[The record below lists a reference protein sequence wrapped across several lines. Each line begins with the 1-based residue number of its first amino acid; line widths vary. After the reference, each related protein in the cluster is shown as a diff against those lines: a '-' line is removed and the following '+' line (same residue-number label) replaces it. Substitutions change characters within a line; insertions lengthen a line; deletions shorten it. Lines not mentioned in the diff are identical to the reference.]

1 MNELITVN
9 YDENNDRPTVM
20 GRDLHKAL
28 GIKTEYKKWFDR
40 MTEYGFT
47 ENEDYVKVTQKCL
60 TSSTGQNI
68 TDHQLTIDMAKEIC
82 MIQRSEKGKQF
93 RQYFIE
99 VEKRWNDPEAI
110 MARALKIANNKIGLL
125 EGTVKEQE
133 EKIEILDNE
142 NKILSSEVLE
152 WADRKL
158 INAIVR
164 RYASK
169 ACGGNFANA
178 WTNFK
183 KELLYK
189 YGINLNSRITHY
201 LNEKGKKTKPST
213 LKMLTDD
220 EVIDALKTIVSL
232 CRESGV
238 EIGDL
243 LKKYEKRFNYMTL

>member
-1 MNELITVN
+1 MNELIAVN
-9 YDENNDRPTVM
+9 YDENADRPTVM

-28 GIKTEYKKWFDR
+28 EVETRYNDWFKR
-40 MTEYGFT
+40 MCEYGFS
-47 ENEDYVKVTQKCL
+47 ENEDFYSILSKTHEGGRP
-60 TSSTGQNI
+60 S
-68 TDHQLTIDMAKEIC
+68 TDHQLTIEMAKEIC
-82 MIQRSEKGKQF
+82 MIQRTEKGKQC
-93 RQYFIE
+93 RRYFIE
-99 VEKRWNDPEAI
+99 VEKAWNNPEAI

-169 ACGGNFANA
+169 ACNGNFANA

-201 LNEKGKKTKPST
+201 LNERGKKTKPST
-213 LKMLTDD
+213 LDMLTDE
-220 EVIDALKTIVSL
+220 EVIDALRTIVSL

-243 LKKYEKRFNYMTL
+243 LKNTKSDLII

>member
-1 MNELITVN
+1 MNELIVVN
-9 YDENNDRPTVM
+9 YDENADRPTVM

-28 GIKTEYKKWFDR
+28 EVETRYNDWFKR
-40 MTEYGFT
+40 MCEYGFS
-47 ENEDYVKVTQKCL
+47 ENEDFYSILSKTHEGGRP
-60 TSSTGQNI
+60 S
-68 TDHQLTIDMAKEIC
+68 TDHQLTIEMAKEIC
-82 MIQRSEKGKQF
+82 MIQRTEKGKQC
-93 RQYFIE
+93 RRYFIE
-99 VEKRWNDPEAI
+99 VEKAWNNPEAI

-169 ACGGNFANA
+169 ACNGNFANA

-213 LKMLTDD
+213 LDMLTDE
-220 EVIDALKTIVSL
+220 EVIDALRTIVSL

-243 LKKYEKRFNYMTL
+243 LKNTKSDLII

>member
-1 MNELITVN
+1 MNELIAVN
-9 YDENNDRPTVM
+9 YDENSDRPTVM
-20 GRDLHKAL
+20 GRDLHEAL
-28 GIKTEYKKWFDR
+28 KVKTKYADWFSR
-40 MTEYGFT
+40 MCEYGFT
-47 ENEDYVKVTQKCL
+47 EGEDYTCFSNLRSENQHGGHNK
-60 TSSTGQNI
+60 
-68 TDHQLTIDMAKEIC
+68 TDHQLTIEMAKEIC
-82 MIQRSEKGKQF
+82 MIQRSEIGKKC
-93 RQYFIE
+93 RRYFIE
-99 VEKRWNDPEAI
+99 IEKQWNNPEAI

-169 ACGGNFANA
+169 ACNGNFANA

-213 LKMLTDD
+213 LDMLTDE
-220 EVIDALKTIVSL
+220 EVIDALRTIVSL

-243 LKKYEKRFNYMTL
+243 LKNTKSDLII

>member
-28 GIKTEYKKWFDR
+28 EIKTAYKDWFPR
-40 MTEYGFT
+40 MCEYGFI
-47 ENEDYVKVTQKCL
+47 EGEDFCSFL
-60 TSSTGQNI
+60 SESTGGRPS
-68 TDHQLTIDMAKEIC
+68 TDHQLTIEMAKEIC
-82 MIQRSEKGKQF
+82 MIQRSEIGKKC

-99 VEKRWNDPEAI
+99 IEKQWNDPEAI

-125 EGTVKEQE
+125 EGTIKEKD
-133 EKIEILDNE
+133 EKIEILNNE

-169 ACGGNFANA
+169 ACEGNFANA

-213 LKMLTDD
+213 LSMLTDD

-243 LKKYEKRFNYMTL
+243 LKNTKTI

>member
-1 MNELITVN
+1 MNELIVVN
-9 YDENNDRPTVM
+9 YDENTDRPTVM

-28 GIKTEYKKWFDR
+28 EVETRYNDWFKR
-40 MTEYGFT
+40 MCEYGFS
-47 ENEDYVKVTQKCL
+47 ENEDFYSILSKTHEGGRP
-60 TSSTGQNI
+60 S
-68 TDHQLTIDMAKEIC
+68 TDHQLTIEMAKEIC
-82 MIQRSEKGKQF
+82 MIQRTEKGKQC
-93 RQYFIE
+93 RRYFIE
-99 VEKRWNDPEAI
+99 VEKAWNNPEAI

-169 ACGGNFANA
+169 ACNGNFANA

-201 LNEKGKKTKPST
+201 LNERGKKTKPST
-213 LKMLTDD
+213 LDMLTDE
-220 EVIDALKTIVSL
+220 EVIDALRTIVSL

-243 LKKYEKRFNYMTL
+243 LKNTKSDLII

>member
-28 GIKTEYKKWFDR
+28 EIKTAYKDWFPR
-40 MTEYGFT
+40 MCEYGFI
-47 ENEDYVKVTQKCL
+47 EGEDFCSFL
-60 TSSTGQNI
+60 SESTGGRPS
-68 TDHQLTIDMAKEIC
+68 TDHQLTIEMAKEIC
-82 MIQRSEKGKQF
+82 MIQRSEIGKKC

-99 VEKRWNDPEAI
+99 IEKQWNDPEAI

-125 EGTVKEQE
+125 EGTIKEKD
-133 EKIEILDNE
+133 EKIEILDTE

-169 ACGGNFANA
+169 ACEGNFANA

-213 LKMLTDD
+213 LSMLTDD
-220 EVIDALKTIVSL
+220 EVIDALRTIVSL

-243 LKKYEKRFNYMTL
+243 LKNTKTI

>member
-1 MNELITVN
+1 MNELIVVN
-9 YDENNDRPTVM
+9 YDESADRPTVM

-28 GIKTEYKKWFDR
+28 EVETRYNDWFKR
-40 MTEYGFT
+40 MCEYGFS
-47 ENEDYVKVTQKCL
+47 ENEDFYSILSKTHEGGRP
-60 TSSTGQNI
+60 S
-68 TDHQLTIDMAKEIC
+68 TDHQLTIEMAKEIC
-82 MIQRSEKGKQF
+82 MIQRTEKGKQC
-93 RQYFIE
+93 RRYFIE
-99 VEKRWNDPEAI
+99 VEKAWNNPEAI

-169 ACGGNFANA
+169 ACNGNFANA

-201 LNEKGKKTKPST
+201 LNERGKKTKPST
-213 LKMLTDD
+213 LDMLTDE
-220 EVIDALKTIVSL
+220 EVIDALRTIVSL

-243 LKKYEKRFNYMTL
+243 LKNTKSDLII

>member
-1 MNELITVN
+1 MNELIVVN

-20 GRDLHKAL
+20 GRDLHEAL

-60 TSSTGQNI
+60 TSSTGQNM

-82 MIQRSEKGKQF
+82 MIQRSEKGKMF

-169 ACGGNFANA
+169 ACEGNFANA

-213 LKMLTDD
+213 LSMLTDD
-220 EVIDALKTIVSL
+220 EVIDALRTIVSL

-243 LKKYEKRFNYMTL
+243 LKNTKII

>member
-1 MNELITVN
+1 MNELIVVN
-9 YDENNDRPTVM
+9 YDENADRPTVM

-28 GIKTEYKKWFDR
+28 EVETRYNDWFKR
-40 MTEYGFT
+40 MCEYGFS
-47 ENEDYVKVTQKCL
+47 ENEDFYSILSKTHEGGRP
-60 TSSTGQNI
+60 S
-68 TDHQLTIDMAKEIC
+68 TDHQLTIEMAKEIC
-82 MIQRSEKGKQF
+82 MIQRTEKGKQC
-93 RQYFIE
+93 RRYFIE
-99 VEKRWNDPEAI
+99 VEKAWNNPEAI

-169 ACGGNFANA
+169 ACNGNFANA

-201 LNEKGKKTKPST
+201 LNERGKKTKPST
-213 LKMLTDD
+213 LDMLTDE
-220 EVIDALKTIVSL
+220 EVIDALRTIVSL

-238 EIGDL
+238 KIGDL
-243 LKKYEKRFNYMTL
+243 LKNTKSDLII

>member
-1 MNELITVN
+1 MNELIVVN

-28 GIKTEYKKWFDR
+28 EIKTKYMDWVSR
-40 MTEYGFT
+40 MCEYGFE
-47 ENEDYVKVTQKCL
+47 ENIDYILVTQKRETNNPKNPWTTML
-60 TSSTGQNI
+60 
-68 TDHQLTIDMAKEIC
+68 DHQLTIEMAKEIC
-82 MIQRSEKGKQF
+82 MIQRSEIGKKC

-164 RYASK
+164 RYASN
-169 ACGGNFANA
+169 ACEGNFANA

-213 LKMLTDD
+213 LSMLTDD
-220 EVIDALKTIVSL
+220 EVIDALRTIVSL

-243 LKKYEKRFNYMTL
+243 LKNTKTI

>member
-1 MNELITVN
+1 MNELIVVN
-9 YDENNDRPTVM
+9 YDENADRPTVM

-28 GIKTEYKKWFDR
+28 EVETRYNDWFKR
-40 MTEYGFT
+40 MCEYGFS
-47 ENEDYVKVTQKCL
+47 ENEDFYSILSKTHEGGRP
-60 TSSTGQNI
+60 S
-68 TDHQLTIDMAKEIC
+68 TDHQLTIEMAKEIC
-82 MIQRSEKGKQF
+82 MIQRTEKGKQC
-93 RQYFIE
+93 RRYFIE
-99 VEKRWNDPEAI
+99 VEKAWNNPEAI

-169 ACGGNFANA
+169 ACNGNFANA

-201 LNEKGKKTKPST
+201 LNERGKKTKPST
-213 LKMLTDD
+213 LDMLTDE
-220 EVIDALKTIVSL
+220 EVIDALRTIVSL

-238 EIGDL
+238 EIRDL
-243 LKKYEKRFNYMTL
+243 LKNTKSDLII

>member
-1 MNELITVN
+1 MNELIAVN
-9 YDENNDRPTVM
+9 YDESNDRPTVL

-28 GIKTEYKKWFDR
+28 EIGTEYVKWFDR
-40 MTEYGFT
+40 MCEYGFV
-47 ENEDYVKVTQKCL
+47 ENEDYSTFL
-60 TSSTGQNI
+60 TNRSDGKAGKPK

-125 EGTVKEQE
+125 EGTIKEKD

-164 RYASK
+164 RYASR
-169 ACGGNFANA
+169 ACGGNFAIA
-178 WTNFK
+178 WVNFK

-189 YGINLNSRITHY
+189 YGINLNARLKNY
-201 LNEKGKKTKPST
+201 LNENKKDKKSEKST
-213 LKMLTDD
+213 LGMLTDD

-232 CRESGV
+232 CRESRV
-238 EIGDL
+238 DIGDL
-243 LKKYEKRFNYMTL
+243 LKNTKTI

>member
-28 GIKTEYKKWFDR
+28 EIKTAYKDWFPR
-40 MTEYGFT
+40 MCEYGFI
-47 ENEDYVKVTQKCL
+47 EGEDFCSFL
-60 TSSTGQNI
+60 SESTGGRPS
-68 TDHQLTIDMAKEIC
+68 TDHQLTIEMAKEIC
-82 MIQRSEKGKQF
+82 MIQRSEIGKKC

-99 VEKRWNDPEAI
+99 IEKQWNDPEAI

-125 EGTVKEQE
+125 EGTIKEKD
-133 EKIEILDNE
+133 EKIEILNNE

-169 ACGGNFANA
+169 ACEGNFANA

-189 YGINLNSRITHY
+189 YSININSRITAY
-201 LNEKGKKTKPST
+201 INKNGKKPHT
-213 LKMLTDD
+213 LDVITDD
-220 EVIDALKTIVSL
+220 EVLSALKTIVSL
-232 CRESGV
+232 CENKNIDIS
-238 EIGDL
+238 DL
-243 LKKYEKRFNYMTL
+243 LN